1 MELRHIRYFLAV
13 SEEGS
18 FGRAAQRLHISQPAL
33 SRQIVDL
40 ERNLGQRLFDRTT
53 KGVVLTPAGEALIG
67 HGRQLL
73 RLESATRHIVASTTH
88 AEQPVVLGVPPTV
101 SEQWFLDLI
110 SALQAALPTV
120 PFQVFEAY
128 TVEQL
133 RMLREGQIDLMLIN
147 QRPPGNLRRAA
158 LSESSHPFGIAVP
171 PEHRLAKQNA
181 FGLADLAGLR
191 ILARMQD
198 QVPASHDLA
207 IREIEDSGVVVL
219 WVFGRFAEH
228 ARACAVAAQ
237 ADAVFCGEATARR
250 QLPGW
255 HWGSIEE
262 LRTGMTLWLGW
273 SREAREKVSAAAH
286 LVMRMTG
293 SAT

>member
-40 ERNLGQRLFDRTT
+40 ERNLGQRLFARTS
-53 KGVVLTPAGEALIG
+53 KGVALTPAGEALIG

-73 RLESATRHIVASTTH
+73 RLESATRHVVASTTH

-110 SALQAALPTV
+110 SALHATLPTV

-133 RMLREGQIDLMLIN
+133 RVLREGRIDLMLIN

-158 LSESSHPFGIAVP
+158 LSDSRAFP
-171 PEHRLAKQNA
+171 PE
-181 FGLADLAGLR
+181 
-191 ILARMQD
+191 
-198 QVPASHDLA
+198 
-207 IREIEDSGVVVL
+207 
-219 WVFGRFAEH
+219 
-228 ARACAVAAQ
+228 
-237 ADAVFCGEATARR
+237 
-250 QLPGW
+250 
-255 HWGSIEE
+255 
-262 LRTGMTLWLGW
+262 
-273 SREAREKVSAAAH
+273 
-286 LVMRMTG
+286 
-293 SAT
+293 

>member
-1 MELRHIRYFLAV
+1 
-13 SEEGS
+13 
-18 FGRAAQRLHISQPAL
+18 
-33 SRQIVDL
+33 
-40 ERNLGQRLFDRTT
+40 
-53 KGVVLTPAGEALIG
+53 LIG
-67 HGRQLL
+67 HDRQLL
-73 RLESATRHIVASTTH
+73 RLESATRHVVASTSH

-110 SALQAALPTV
+110 SALHATLPTV

-133 RMLREGQIDLMLIN
+133 RVLREGRIDLMLIN

-158 LSESSHPFGIAVP
+158 LSDSLHPFGIAVP
-171 PEHRLAKQNA
+171 PGHRLAKRGT

-191 ILARMQD
+191 ILARTQD
-198 QVPASHDLA
+198 RVPASHDLA

-219 WVFGRFAEH
+219 WVYGRFAEH

-250 QLPGW
+250 QLRGW
-255 HWGSIEE
+255 HWGPINE
-262 LRTGMTLWLGW
+262 LHTGMTLWLGW
-273 SREAREKVSAAAH
+273 SREARETVNAAAN
-286 LVMRMTG
+286 VVIQMTESG
-293 SAT
+293 T